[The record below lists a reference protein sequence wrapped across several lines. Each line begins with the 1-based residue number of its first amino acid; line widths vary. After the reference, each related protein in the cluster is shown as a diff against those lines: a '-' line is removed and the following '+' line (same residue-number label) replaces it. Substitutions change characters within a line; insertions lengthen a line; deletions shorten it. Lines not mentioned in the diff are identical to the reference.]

1 MIRAGGRFRE
11 VTRMDVGVG
20 AAFVAG
26 VLSFLSPCVLP
37 LVPPYLTWLAG
48 SSLEELAGAER
59 PDGLTGRVMVR
70 ALAFVAGFG
79 VVFVALGASAT
90 ALGALLLDH
99 IGIASKIAGV
109 LIILFGL
116 HFLGLFKIGLLYRQ
130 AKFDVAQQ
138 PPGLLSAFILGLAFA
153 FGWTPCVGP
162 VLASI
167 LMVASA
173 KESAGGGAL
182 LLAAYA
188 VGIGLPFLLAAL
200 FVRPFLGFLARFRR
214 HLGMVEKAMGAVL
227 VIAGLLILTGRMADV
242 GGWLLETFPAL
253 GRIG

>member
-1 MIRAGGRFRE
+1 
-11 VTRMDVGVG
+11 MDVGLG
-20 AAFVAG
+20 AAFLAG

-48 SSLEELAGAER
+48 SSLEELAADAR
-59 PDGLTGRVMVR
+59 TQDLTRRVMVR
-70 ALAFVAGFG
+70 ALAFVLGFA

-90 ALGALLLDH
+90 AIGSLLLDH
-99 IGIASKIAGV
+99 IGIASKIAGI

-116 HFLGLFKIGLLYRQ
+116 HFLGIFKIGLLYRQ
-130 AKFDVAQQ
+130 AKFDVATSNGTPKQV
-138 PPGLLSAFILGLAFA
+138 GIVSAFVLGLAFA

-173 KESAGGGAL
+173 KDSAGGGAL

-188 VGIGLPFLLAAL
+188 AGIGLPFLLAAL

-214 HLGMVEKAMGAVL
+214 HLGMVEKAMGLVL
-227 VIAGLLILTGRMADV
+227 VIAGALILTGHMADV